1 MSLHLDYDAVMPE
14 YGRSGR
20 PIADEN
26 EYRVL
31 RERQRD
37 MARDAERVRIAGRA
51 SGPGWW
57 ARVKARLF
65 RRR

>member
-1 MSLHLDYDAVMPE
+1 MPE

-20 PIADEN
+20 PIADES

-37 MARDAERVRIAGRA
+37 MAQDAERVRRA
-51 SGPGWW
+51 RRATGPGWW
-57 ARVKARLF
+57 RRLTSRLF
-65 RRR
+65 RPR